1 MFCVNCGKQLE
12 ESARFCPYCGT
23 AVSTAP
29 NAGDAGAPQ
38 QNEFHSDYQ
47 TGGTGAWEP
56 DASKRSGGFDPW
68 SVKGASQ
75 PGTGGA
81 NSGGVGGVNQKP
93 CGDDPW
99 GRSNGPVYAASAKAK
114 KKRSPAKIVLIIIAI
129 VLGVG
134 IAGFALLVFIG
145 ARIPDYELL
154 LDDYFSYAENDDVQ
168 GIQSLFVPEVY
179 ESCVEYAGEENA
191 MDILDSWTKYY
202 GLAFNYYEVA
212 DETDRTDQLDD
223 FNEAFGVS
231 ATDYRNVTVNAYYEN
246 GVYNCL
252 DFDLV
257 EIDDSWY
264 LVRTW

>member
-12 ESARFCPYCGT
+12 ERARFCPYCGT
-23 AVSTAP
+23 AV
-29 NAGDAGAPQ
+29 NAGSAGAPQ
-38 QNEFHSDYQ
+38 QNAFYPDHQ
-47 TGGTGAWEP
+47 TGGTGSWETE
-56 DASKRSGGFDPW
+56 A
-68 SVKGASQ
+68 V
-75 PGTGGA
+75 

-99 GRSNGPVYAASAKAK
+99 GRANGPVCAAPARAEK
-114 KKRSPAKIVLIIIAI
+114 KWSPAKVGLVIIAVI
-129 VLGVG
+129 LGVFM
-134 IAGFALLVFIG
+134 AGFALLVFIG
-145 ARIPDYELL
+145 ARIPDYELVL
-154 LDDYFSYAENDDVQ
+154 SDYFSYAENDDVQ
-168 GIQSLFVPEVY
+168 GIRTLYVPEVY

-202 GLAFNYYEVA
+202 GLEFDYYDVA
-212 DETDRTDQLDD
+212 DETDCTDQLDD

-231 ATDYRNVTVNAYYEN
+231 ATDYRNVTVDAYYKN

-252 DFDLV
+252 DFDFV